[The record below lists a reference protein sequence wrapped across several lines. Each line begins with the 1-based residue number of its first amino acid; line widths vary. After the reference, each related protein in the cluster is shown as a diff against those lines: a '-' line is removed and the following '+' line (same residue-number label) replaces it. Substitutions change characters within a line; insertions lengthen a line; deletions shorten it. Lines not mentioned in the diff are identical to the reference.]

1 MNPED
6 AIAIQAM
13 KARLGGSPMPQA
25 SQMAPQAPVVAP
37 MAPTPNQNP
46 IPQPQRQLGDMTHK
60 KAPTESD
67 TLAKNI
73 IQGTAHTDPHVQMLS
88 KVLLQRLIPYLG
100 TGQTAPP
107 PQP

>member
-25 SQMAPQAPVVAP
+25 SQVAPQSGTIAP
-37 MAPTPNQNP
+37 MAPTPNVNP
-46 IPQPQRQLGDMTHK
+46 IPQPNRQLGDITHK

-73 IQGTAHTDPHVQMLS
+73 IQGTAHTDPHVQLLS

-100 TGQTAPP
+100 KGGPAVP